1 MRASTAA
8 TLTLL
13 TVGTCL
19 VGAYQ
24 ATVKGQGPIVTQTRN
39 VSAVKGV
46 SVSAGIELT
55 VTPGKPSLRVSAQKN
70 ILSLIETKIQNG
82 TLVIAPKG
90 SFSTGQTVRVSVQMP
105 TLQAVSATGAS
116 RATVGPFARADL
128 DIEAMGASE
137 IVWKGDANRLDAT
150 ATGASTIRLRGKAR
164 SADIEGT
171 GAGAVDVDG
180 IEGGDLNVS
189 LTGASHSSIQGR
201 AAKLIVEAMGAS
213 EANFGTLTSQSAKV
227 TATGASTVKIG
238 RTNGGS
244 ARAHGASTIEYRG
257 RLDLVEGTGA
267 SEVTG
272 K

>member
-13 TVGTCL
+13 TVGTCI

-24 ATVKGQGPIVTQTRN
+24 STVQGQGPVVTETRN
-39 VSAVKGV
+39 VSAVRRV

-55 VTPGKPSLRVSAQKN
+55 VTPGRPSLRVSAQKN
-70 ILSLIETKIQNG
+70 LLSRIETKIQGG
-82 TLVIAPKG
+82 TLVIAPKSG
-90 SFSTGQTVRVSVQMP
+90 YSTDQPVRVSLQMP

-116 RATVGPFARADL
+116 RATVGPFGRADIDL
-128 DIEAMGASE
+128 EATGGSE
-137 IVWKGDANRLDAT
+137 IVWKGDANRLEAT

-164 SADIEGT
+164 SAHVEGT

-180 IEGGDLNVS
+180 IEGGDLSVS
-189 LTGASHSSIQGR
+189 LTGASRSSIQGR
-201 AAKLIVEAMGAS
+201 AAKLMVEAMGAS
-213 EANFGTLTSQSAKV
+213 EANFGTLTSQNAKV
-227 TATGASTVKIG
+227 TASGASTVKIG

-244 ARAHGASTIEYRG
+244 ARAHGASTVEYRG

-267 SEVTG
+267 SEVVA